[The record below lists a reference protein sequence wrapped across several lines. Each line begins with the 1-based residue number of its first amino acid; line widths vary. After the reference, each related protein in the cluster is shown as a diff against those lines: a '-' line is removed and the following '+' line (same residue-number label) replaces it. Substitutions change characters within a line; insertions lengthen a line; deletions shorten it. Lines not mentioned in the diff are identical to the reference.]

1 MSAIET
7 IARAEHWLRP
17 ILHRLPPRVAIG
29 LFSRGRTAFASWFGT
44 HRVAGSESIA
54 PFHRPVTAWGMQF
67 NMPLWN
73 AAGMF
78 KKGEGYDVVA
88 RQGAGAY
95 VAGTTTSQARV
106 GNTKEG
112 IQWPA
117 AAYPRSGV
125 ASNWMGLP
133 NEGHATVA
141 ARLAGLERVKG
152 CPVGASVSADPGMP
166 EPLALPALIEGMQL
180 YDAAGVDYLELNE
193 SCPNVEGHDASHT
206 TLDAGLM
213 ARLRHVADA
222 FLQQRRRSLPVVVKF
237 STDTDV
243 DQIDTLVH
251 TLIDLGFDGMIV
263 GNTSTQ
269 YAAVR
274 PAIVAAERPVYD
286 YFTSHFGGGL
296 SGRPLRDRS
305 LALCARARLAA
316 DAARPTHEFQV
327 IRCGGVSTAADVIA
341 SRNVGVALN
350 QWYVGY
356 FDGFAMHGDAVYE
369 RLALELSAR

>member
-1 MSAIET
+1 M
-7 IARAEHWLRP
+7 
-17 ILHRLPPRVAIG
+17 
-29 LFSRGRTAFASWFGT
+29 
-44 HRVAGSESIA
+44 
-54 PFHRPVTAWGMQF
+54 
-67 NMPLWN
+67 
-73 AAGMF
+73 
-78 KKGEGYDVVA
+78 
-88 RQGAGAY
+88 
-95 VAGTTTSQARV
+95 
-106 GNTKEG
+106 
-112 IQWPA
+112 
-117 AAYPRSGV
+117 
-125 ASNWMGLP
+125 
-133 NEGHATVA
+133 
-141 ARLAGLERVKG
+141 KG

-222 FLQQRRRSLPVVVKF
+222 FLQQRRRALPVVVKF

-243 DQIDTLVH
+243 DQIDMLVH
-251 TLIDLGFDGMIV
+251 TLIDLGFDGIIL

-274 PAIVAAERPVYD
+274 PSIVPGERAVYD

-305 LALCARARLAA
+305 LSLCARARQAA
-316 DAARPTHEFQV
+316 DAARPAHEFQV
-327 IRCGGVSTAADVIA
+327 IRCGGISTAADVIA
-341 SRNVGVALN
+341 SHNVGVMLN

-356 FDGFAMHGDAVYE
+356 FDGFATHGDAVYA
-369 RLALELSAR
+369 RLGRELSAG